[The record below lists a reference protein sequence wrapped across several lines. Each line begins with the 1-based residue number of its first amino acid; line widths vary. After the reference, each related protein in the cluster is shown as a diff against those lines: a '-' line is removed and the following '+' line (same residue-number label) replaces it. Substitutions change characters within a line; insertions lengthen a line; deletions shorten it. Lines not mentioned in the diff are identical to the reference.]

1 MVFHLLL
8 DIIVDELDAPP
19 SIDILWT
26 TSLSMDQLAEVL
38 RENDKKYEKWD
49 DPSLIDLLD

>member
-1 MVFHLLL
+1 MFFHLLL